1 MITVLL
7 TGNRDNLVQNSYQNR
22 FAFATHAHTHSHTHT
37 HPKKTSG
44 VRCKQQL
51 RIFRESKLYFD
62 TLESSTRSTCLIIF
76 SRLQRERRGIVKPDL
91 PGKTS
96 PFPRIPSGDG

>member
-37 HPKKTSG
+37 HPKKN
-44 VRCKQQL
+44 
-51 RIFRESKLYFD
+51 FRSEMQATAPNLS
-62 TLESSTRSTCLIIF
+62 
-76 SRLQRERRGIVKPDL
+76 
-91 PGKTS
+91 
-96 PFPRIPSGDG
+96 